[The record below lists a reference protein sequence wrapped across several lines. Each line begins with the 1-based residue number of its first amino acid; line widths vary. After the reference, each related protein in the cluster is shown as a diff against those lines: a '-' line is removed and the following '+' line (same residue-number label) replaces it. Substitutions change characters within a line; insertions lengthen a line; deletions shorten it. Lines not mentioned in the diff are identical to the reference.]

1 MIDPAAILPADRVPV
16 VIFDADNEPIFA
28 SVIAA
33 LAIIAVL
40 MNPSAIVSLSLVIDP
55 AAILPAD
62 RVPVV
67 ILAADRLAIFASVI
81 AALAIIAVVIVALSI
96 LVWPVMC
103 MRLPSIR
110 MVSGEMLIWEM
121 ISPERTRRF
130 RSPAIIES
138 DEARPLSAFVS
149 SVNRASLL
157 V

>member
-1 MIDPAAILPADRVPV
+1 M
-16 VIFDADNEPIFA
+16 
-28 SVIAA
+28 
-33 LAIIAVL
+33 
-40 MNPSAIVSLSLVIDP
+40 IDP

-81 AALAIIAVVIVALSI
+81 AALAIIAVVIVALSM
-96 LVWPVMC
+96 LVRPVMC

-130 RSPAIIES
+130 RSLAIIES
-138 DEARPLSAFVS
+138 DEARLLSAFAS